1 MDVKEWRLIKKY
13 GRTYAELRYKGS
25 EWIGWLFPI
34 SVTEK
39 KYYKYIPELEVYVR
53 NTSIR

>member
-25 EWIGWLFPI
+25 EWTDWLFPI

-39 KYYKYIPELEVYVR
+39 KYYKYIPELGVYVR